1 MKEAANM
8 FLLHRLKLL
17 GMHTW
22 WLQVRVFSLI
32 SPDCPPTMIVIDC
45 QPTMMS
51 GIPVRN
57 GVAHAREIARMSLK
71 LMETVKVMRMMV
83 MVMVMVMVNMNLY
96 LCLI

>member
-1 MKEAANM
+1 M
-8 FLLHRLKLL
+8 L
-17 GMHTW
+17 
-22 WLQVRVFSLI
+22 
-32 SPDCPPTMIVIDC
+32 VIDC

-71 LMETVKVMRMMV
+71 LMETVKVMRMVV
-83 MVMVMVMVNMNLY
+83 MVMVMLMLMVMVHMNLY